1 MSDEERR
8 NRGEVPAL
16 ELQGVSKRYGPTLAL
31 DDLRLTLAAGEIRG
45 LVGENGAGKSSLI
58 KAVAGAMVP
67 DTGTV
72 TIGGHRLTP
81 PTPTVARRLGVS
93 VLFQERQIA
102 PDLSVAENVLLGAL
116 PRRLWGGV
124 DWPNAYRRA
133 ATELER
139 VGIELDPRL
148 SAGRLTP
155 AEQQSIEIARAIS
168 RDARVLIMDEPTA
181 ALSGTESERLF
192 SLLRN
197 ARERGVAVLYVSH
210 HLPEIFELVD
220 SVTVMRDGCVVATQA
235 IETVELDRL
244 VELMFGRSLEGE
256 VAELDEAPVDG
267 EVLVQADH
275 LVVGNVL
282 RDVSLDVRAGEIVAV
297 TGGVGSGRR
306 ELARCLAGA
315 QRPDRGVVRVGRG
328 LRRVRS
334 PHGAARAGVAFVPED
349 RKREGVFLEL
359 DLTENINVATEA
371 LHRSPIVRPRRRR
384 GISDRWITRLD
395 VRAPG
400 SAVPA
405 GALSGGNQQKVI
417 LGRWLEAGARVF
429 VLDEPTA
436 GIDINAKLDIYEL
449 LKDLAADGAALVVFS
464 SDFEEIRLLAHRVL
478 VLRRDKGPTWLGR
491 KALSERSLFE
501 IGVAP

>member
-1 MSDEERR
+1 M
-8 NRGEVPAL
+8 
-16 ELQGVSKRYGPTLAL
+16 SKRYGPTLAL
-31 DDLRLTLAAGEIRG
+31 DDLTLTIAPGEIRG

-72 TIGGHRLTP
+72 TIAGRRLT
-81 PTPTVARRLGVS
+81 TPIPAVARRLGVS

-102 PDLSVAENVLLGAL
+102 PDLTVAENVLLGAL
-116 PRRLWGGV
+116 PRGPLGAV
-124 DWPNAYRRA
+124 DWRKAYRIA
-133 ATELER
+133 AAELER
-139 VGIELDPRL
+139 VGIDLDPRVP
-148 SAGRLTP
+148 AGRLTP

-181 ALSGTESERLF
+181 ALSGTESDRLF
-192 SLLRN
+192 ALLRS

-210 HLPEIFELVD
+210 HLAEIFELVD
-220 SVTVMRDGCVVATQA
+220 SVTVMRDGRVVGTQP
-235 IETVELDRL
+235 IGTVDLDQL
-244 VELMFGRSLEGE
+244 VEMMFGRSLDGE
-256 VAELDEAPVDG
+256 VADLDDAPADG
-267 EVLVQADH
+267 EVLVHAED
-275 LVVGNVL
+275 LTVGNVL
-282 RDVSLDVRAGEIVAV
+282 RGVSLDVRAGEIVAV

-306 ELARCLAGA
+306 ELARCLAGV
-315 QRPDRGVVRVGRG
+315 QRPDRGIVRVGRG
-328 LRRVRS
+328 LRRIRS
-334 PHGAARAGVAFVPED
+334 PRGAARAGVAFVPED

-371 LHRSPIVRPRRRR
+371 LRRSPAIRPRRRR
-384 GISDRWITRLD
+384 AVGDRWIERLG
-395 VRAPG
+395 VRAP
-400 SAVPA
+400 SASVSA

-417 LGRWLEAGARVF
+417 LGRWLEADARVF

-449 LKDLAADGAALVVFS
+449 LKGLAADGAALVVFS

-478 VLRRDKGPTWLGR
+478 VLRRGKGPTWLGR

-501 IGVAP
+501 TGVAP